1 MRHPMESCSGAVGS
15 DLRAALAQPPAWVA
29 EAVVCQIFPDRFRRS
44 GRVPH
49 QQGLALQPWGAPP
62 TATGFQGGDL
72 YGVIEGLDHLQEL
85 GISCLYLTPIFSSA
99 ANHRYHA
106 YDYFQV
112 DQLLG
117 GDAAFD
123 ALVVELKRR
132 GMRLILDGVFNHCG
146 RGFWAFHHLL
156 ENGVA
161 SPYADWFIAEQWP
174 LKAYPAAGEA
184 CGYHSWWCD
193 PALPKFNHA
202 NSQVREHL
210 LAVGRHWIERGIDG
224 WRLDVPDEVEPS
236 FWVEFRR
243 VVREA
248 NPEAWIVGEIW
259 GDARAWL
266 GGEHFDGVMNY
277 RVAWSCLG
285 WVADGRLQDG
295 HAREAIPYGCLS
307 GERWKAVILETLSWY
322 RPEVNQ
328 VQLNLLDSH
337 DVPRALHM
345 LQGDVAALK
354 LALVLLFVLP
364 GVPCVYYG
372 TEVGLS
378 GGEEPGCREA
388 FPWGD
393 PQAWPQDLRAFIAS
407 LAALRREQPALRSAE
422 LAVDVLQ
429 GSDGDQ
435 GLRLV
440 RGAPGAPAAVELVVN
455 RSRMSSLRLA
465 PLTGVVLWPP
475 ALAGAALPAVL
486 EPQTALVF
494 VSTPPHH

>member
-1 MRHPMESCSGAVGS
+1 MERAGVAVSS
-15 DLRAALAQPPAWVA
+15 DPRSAFTRPPAWVA
-29 EAVVCQIFPDRFRRS
+29 EAVVAQIFPDRFRRS
-44 GRVPH
+44 GCVAA
-49 QQGLALQPWGAPP
+49 QQGLALQPWGDPP
-62 TATGFQGGDL
+62 TPTGFQGGDL
-72 YGVIEGLDHLQEL
+72 YGVIEGLDHLQAL
-85 GISCLYLTPIFSSA
+85 GITCLYLTPIFSSA

-112 DQLLG
+112 DPLLG
-117 GDAAFD
+117 GEAAFD

-156 ENGVA
+156 ENGPA
-161 SPYADWFIAEQWP
+161 SPYADWFITERWP
-174 LKAYPAAGEA
+174 LKPYPEPGEP

-202 NSQVREHL
+202 NPAVREHL
-210 LAVGRHWIERGIDG
+210 LAVGHHWIERGIDG

-285 WVADGRLQDG
+285 WVADGRLQQG

-307 GERWKAVILETLSWY
+307 GERWKEVMLETLSWY

-328 VQLNLLDSH
+328 AQLNLLDSH

-345 LQGDVAALK
+345 LQGDVEALK

-372 TEVGLS
+372 TELGLR
-378 GGEEPGCREA
+378 GGAEPACREA

-393 PQAWPQDLRAFIAS
+393 PQSWPQDLRAFIAS

-422 LAVDVLQ
+422 LEVEVLQ
-429 GSDGDQ
+429 GPEGDQ

-440 RGAPGAPAAVELVVN
+440 RGAAEETSCVVLFVN
-455 RSRMSSLRLA
+455 RSRAEVLPM
-465 PLTGVVLWPP
+465 PLTRGVVLWPP
-475 ALAGAALPAVL
+475 VLHRGALPSDL
-486 EPQTALVF
+486 SKQSALLI
-494 VSTPPHH
+494 SS

>member
-1 MRHPMESCSGAVGS
+1 MDMVATVVSS
-15 DLRAALAQPPAWVA
+15 DLRAARSRPPAWVRD
-29 EAVVCQIFPDRFRRS
+29 AVVAQIFPDRFRRS
-44 GRVPH
+44 GRVAA
-49 QQGLALQPWGAPP
+49 QRGLTLQPWGAPP

-72 YGVIEGLDHLQEL
+72 YGVIEGLDHLQAL
-85 GISCLYLTPIFSSA
+85 GITCLYLNPIFSSA

-112 DQLLG
+112 DPLLG
-117 GDAAFD
+117 GDAAFE
-123 ALVVELKRR
+123 ALVAELKRR

-156 ENGVA
+156 ENGA
-161 SPYADWFIAEQWP
+161 GSPYADWFITEHWP
-174 LKAYPAAGEA
+174 LKPYPEPGEP

-202 NSQVREHL
+202 NPAVREHL

-243 VVREA
+243 QVREA

-285 WVADGRLQDG
+285 WVANGRLEEG
-295 HAREAIPYGCLS
+295 HAREAIPYGCIS
-307 GERWKAVILETLSWY
+307 GERWKEVMLETLGWY

-328 VQLNLLDSH
+328 AQLNLLDSH

-378 GGEEPGCREA
+378 GGAEPACREA
-388 FPWGD
+388 FPWGSE
-393 PQAWPQDLRAFIAS
+393 QSWPHDLAAFMAS
-407 LAALRREQPALRSAE
+407 LSQLRREHAALSSPE
-422 LAVDVLQ
+422 LAVEPLP
-429 GSDGDQ
+429 GPDGDQ
-435 GLRLV
+435 GLRLI
-440 RGAPGAPAAVELVVN
+440 RGCSGSNRLVVLLN
-455 RSRMSSLRLA
+455 RSRSNALHIDQQEGGCLVWPPTMQRGASPIRLA
-465 PLTGVVLWPP
+465 PQSACVI
-475 ALAGAALPAVL
+475 ALRHP
-486 EPQTALVF
+486 
-494 VSTPPHH
+494 ST

>member
-1 MRHPMESCSGAVGS
+1 MERAGVAVSS
-15 DLRAALAQPPAWVA
+15 DLRSAFTRPPAWVA
-29 EAVVCQIFPDRFRRS
+29 EAVVAQIFPDRFRRS
-44 GRVPH
+44 GRVAA
-49 QQGLALQPWGAPP
+49 QQGLALQPWGDPP
-62 TATGFQGGDL
+62 TPTGFQGGDL
-72 YGVIEGLDHLQEL
+72 YGVIEGLDHLQAL
-85 GISCLYLTPIFSSA
+85 GITCLYLTPIFSSA

-112 DQLLG
+112 DPLLG
-117 GDAAFD
+117 GDQAFD
-123 ALVVELKRR
+123 ALVAELKRR

-156 ENGVA
+156 ENGPA
-161 SPYADWFIAEQWP
+161 SPYVDWFITEHWP
-174 LKAYPAAGEA
+174 LKPYPEPGEP

-202 NSQVREHL
+202 NQQVREHL

-285 WVADGRLQDG
+285 WVADGRLQQG

-307 GERWKAVILETLSWY
+307 GERWKEVLLETLSWY

-328 VQLNLLDSH
+328 AQLNLLDSH

-345 LQGDVAALK
+345 LQGDVDALK

-372 TEVGLS
+372 TEAGLS
-378 GGEEPGCREA
+378 GGAEPECREA

-422 LAVDVLQ
+422 LAVEVLQ
-429 GSDGDQ
+429 GPDGDQ

-440 RGAPGAPAAVELVVN
+440 RGAPGGEQVEVVLN
-455 RSRMSSLRLA
+455 RSRRVGLEVAGLEGRSLLWACQKGCGVSVERLGPQQVSLRQ
-465 PLTGVVLWPP
+465 LWISSP
-475 ALAGAALPAVL
+475 
-486 EPQTALVF
+486 
-494 VSTPPHH
+494 